1 MICNYRERDSHPVPY
16 IKTHMLDFR
25 ERYNIYYQGGAL

>member
-16 IKTHMLDFR
+16 IKPHALEIR
-25 ERYNIYYQGGAL
+25 EHCNIHYQGGAL

>member
-16 IKTHMLDFR
+16 IKTHVLEIR
-25 ERYNIYYQGGAL
+25 EQYNIHRQGDAL